1 MKMKVLLALGTILA
15 LLTVFCVQ
23 ATPTPTPAPVASPS
37 PTASSPGVMP
47 TPGGITIL
55 PGETGSLSQRIET
68 GSGTM
73 VAPLQPSMSYISVP
87 TISNQQMGLW
97 VSGSGTVSAAPDVAQ
112 LSVGVEV
119 QDKTVADAQRRARD
133 AMNAIR
139 KVLLDSGVAEKD
151 IKTTSF
157 NIYQVTQWIDRLGQ
171 EEIVGY
177 RVSNMISVKVRNLDN
192 VGAIIDGVAEA
203 GGDVTRINSIS
214 FSVDDPTLF
223 LTQAREEAMKDAM
236 AKAKQMAELAEVT
249 LGKPIYITEGSSY
262 SVPTP
267 YPYAMKAMEGAAAPT
282 PISAGENQ
290 FTVTVQIVFAI
301 E

>member
-1 MKMKVLLALGTILA
+1 M
-15 LLTVFCVQ
+15 
-23 ATPTPTPAPVASPS
+23 
-37 PTASSPGVMP
+37 
-47 TPGGITIL
+47 

>member
-1 MKMKVLLALGTILA
+1 
-15 LLTVFCVQ
+15 
-23 ATPTPTPAPVASPS
+23 
-37 PTASSPGVMP
+37 
-47 TPGGITIL
+47 
-55 PGETGSLSQRIET
+55 
-68 GSGTM
+68 M